1 MANILRMLSRLRQ
14 IRREASGVSRAS
26 YQLTLQLRWANFC
39 GAVIHRFVLR
49 RLSSIRC
56 ALATNGYVYH
66 CETTLKDEE
75 GNIVKCRVTKV
86 RRRLLE

>member
-39 GAVIHRFVLR
+39 GAVIRRCVLR
-49 RLSSIRC
+49 RLASIRD